1 MFLAP
6 IQTMLLIQYSTCSV
20 VQPNQ
25 GGGFLR
31 TPLWHIQP
39 PYTQNWQL
47 SIMQGSSKSG
57 KGDIASVKS
66 NSFQFGHNSNN
77 SRVLLVKN

>member
-57 KGDIASVKS
+57 KGLAHQKQV
-66 NSFQFGHNSNN
+66 QG
-77 SRVLLVKN
+77 LLVRTLQAC